1 MTAKE
6 RSHFCQVALAGP
18 HQFWILSAG
27 SHERMFHPTFHSLL
41 PTPTTPLSLSLSLSR
56 ILSPNSFIP
65 SPSSPAVVAPNSMAP
80 ASNSSLSST
89 SNSHLDNRL
98 DFASIWS
105 LVSLVNRHIHRFLSD
120 PAARKSLQVKCT
132 SNITISNH
140 GGFEFSEHSVLSN
153 LYWGIE
159 NIELAIQSNC
169 QEESNSRLANSE
181 KMLQVPALLEED
193 GSMDRIENRY
203 IVCCSYF
210 YLSLVRKLRGDQWQ
224 MTMHFL
230 QSVLVFPRLVRTE
243 LAPGLWRALFGS
255 LVTIGDTE
263 EAVDEAAK
271 QQGRRYKDWLMYYQV
286 VSYGETPPW
295 IKGCAGADN
304 CSTELLNLQYRSSAS
319 TRCLNSLEHVTTWPS
334 FRVAQ
339 MVYPPISKENIEVEK
354 IKASTANSEE
364 CEGVTKPKNENSIL
378 KNLDEGFH
386 EEINESFDIR
396 CLQDM
401 LEESQSDSPVSFY
414 SHIESTEASDSEMRM
429 QGEEIPEKILTM
441 HADHSASN
449 TGERTYL
456 RNCSSPECLKT
467 SPDCPTYSMHVEVC
481 EANANCLLSSRS
493 HSSLNN
499 LRFSILDL
507 RDAETYPIFNCSVE
521 DETPTGRSPVHDL
534 RCFSNFSSKFRK
546 KYGISELVPRGS
558 IAKRKTSFSNSE
570 KDRSDESSDYG
581 KDNHSELLERSE
593 KAVSILCFSDGPGKC
608 EDADVEVSTIWEL
621 LNTKKEV
628 RYSSV
633 KQEIIDQLLHII
645 STSKKE
651 KLVRASVSMLL
662 LLISEDQAVI
672 EDIKKKDLHLSKLA
686 SALKRNVQ
694 EAAILIYLLNPSP
707 TEIKGLEI
715 LPALVEVACNSNGEK
730 KGSLSLPLTPTSAS
744 IALIEVLVT
753 AFDYVTNN
761 MHLAAISSP
770 QILSKL
776 VNVAMNKNLEEGV
789 ALAAILVRCMRL
801 NGNCKKFLS
810 QVTPV
815 DPFLYLLRSNERRA
829 KFAALEYFHEIL
841 RMPRS
846 SAIHLLH
853 QIRQQ
858 GSISI
863 MHTLMTCIQQAG
875 VEHQLLAANLLIQL
889 DILEHSSGKSVFKEE
904 AMEVL
909 LESVASEEDC
919 STQTLAAFILSNL
932 GGTYSWTG
940 EPYTAAWLVKRA
952 GLTSVHHRH
961 MIRKVDWSDPC
972 LQDGQSN
979 AWSAKSARGVIR
991 IGRSVF
997 NALAR
1002 GIQSRIKSVS
1012 RDCLICITWLGS
1024 EMAVMGPSRIR
1035 YYACEI
1041 LLSEITQFLHPGS
1054 GLDERILACLSV
1066 YNYTSGK
1073 GKQKL
1078 MNFSEGLRESLR
1090 RLSGYTWMAEELLK
1104 VTDYFLPTKPHV
1116 SCVHTQILEVDHL
1129 GSGAATALIFYKG
1142 QLCAGYSDGSI
1153 KVWDVKGQRAMFVL
1167 EVKEHKRPVTCFT
1180 LFEPGDSLLSG
1191 SSDKTVRVWKM
1202 IQRKLECVEVIEMK
1216 DPIQK
1221 VDTCGDKILMV
1232 TQSNGLKVCHASRSI
1247 QTTCKNK
1254 HVKCLRVIQGKIYLG
1269 CADSSIQEVDIME
1282 DNKTEI
1288 RPPTKSWRL
1297 QNKSLNSILPYKGW
1311 VYCGGT
1317 VVEGYSMKEWRKH
1330 CRLQVSIAMERGT
1343 NVQLMSVVEDFI
1355 YLNCSSS
1362 PSIIQIWLRGTQ
1374 QKVGRLSAG
1383 SKITSLLTA
1392 NDIIFCG
1399 SETGLIKGWIPL

>member
-1 MTAKE
+1 
-6 RSHFCQVALAGP
+6 
-18 HQFWILSAG
+18 
-27 SHERMFHPTFHSLL
+27 
-41 PTPTTPLSLSLSLSR
+41 
-56 ILSPNSFIP
+56 
-65 SPSSPAVVAPNSMAP
+65 MAP

-89 SNSHLDNRL
+89 SNSHPDDRL

-120 PAARKSLQVKCT
+120 PAARKSLKLKCS
-132 SNITISNH
+132 SNLTMSNH
-140 GGFEFSEHSVLSN
+140 DRFEFSEHSVLSN

-159 NIELAIQSNC
+159 NIELAIRSNC
-169 QEESNSRLANSE
+169 QQERNSRLANSE
-181 KMLQVPALLEED
+181 KMLQVPALMEED
-193 GSMDRIENRY
+193 GSVAGIENRC

-210 YLSLVRKLRGDQWQ
+210 HLSLVRKLRGDEWQ

-255 LVTIGDTE
+255 LLTIGDTE
-263 EAVDEAAK
+263 EAIDEAAK
-271 QQGRRYKDWLMYYQV
+271 QQGRRYKDWLMYYRV

-295 IKGCAGADN
+295 IKAEN
-304 CSTELLNLQYRSSAS
+304 CSRELQNLQYRSFAS
-319 TRCLNSLEHVTTWPS
+319 TRCLNSLGQVPTWPN
-334 FRVAQ
+334 FQVAQ
-339 MVYPPISKENIEVEK
+339 MVCPHSTKENKEIEK

-364 CEGVTKPKNENSIL
+364 YEGFTKPKNENSIL
-378 KNLDEGFH
+378 TNLDEDFH
-386 EEINESFDIR
+386 EEIDESFDIR

-414 SHIESTEASDSEMRM
+414 SHVESAAASDSEMRM
-429 QGEEIPEKILTM
+429 QGKEIPEKILTM
-441 HADHSASN
+441 YADHSASN
-449 TGERTYL
+449 SGERNYL
-456 RNCSSPECLKT
+456 PNCSPPECLET
-467 SPDCPTYSMHVEVC
+467 PPPDCPSYSMHVEVC
-481 EANANCLLSSRS
+481 EAIAGCLLSSRS
-493 HSSLNN
+493 HSSPNN

-507 RDAETYPIFNCSVE
+507 RDVETYPFSNCSVE
-521 DETPTGRSPVHDL
+521 DGTPTGRSPTHDL

-546 KYGISELVPRGS
+546 KHSISEFVPRGS
-558 IAKRKTSFSNSE
+558 FARRKINFSNSE
-570 KDRSDESSDYG
+570 KDWSDESSNYG
-581 KDNHSELLERSE
+581 KDNHSELLGRSE
-593 KAVSILCFSDGPGKC
+593 KPVSILCFSEGQGKC
-608 EDADVEVSTIWEL
+608 EDADVEVATIWEL

-633 KQEIIDQLLHII
+633 KQEILDQLLHII
-645 STSKKE
+645 STSEKE
-651 KLVRASVSMLL
+651 KPIRASVSMLL
-662 LLISEDQAVI
+662 LLISEGKAVI
-672 EDIKKKDLHLSKLA
+672 EDIKKKDLHLNILA

-715 LPALVEVACNSNGEK
+715 LPALVEVACNSNGQK

-744 IALIEVLVT
+744 ISLIEVLVT

-863 MHTLMTCIQQAG
+863 MHMLMTCIQQTEP
-875 VEHQLLAANLLIQL
+875 EHRLLAANLLLQL
-889 DILEHSSGKSVFKEE
+889 DMLEHASGKSVFKEE

-961 MIRKVDWSDPC
+961 MIRKVDWFDPC
-972 LQDGQSN
+972 LQDSESN
-979 AWSAKSARGVIR
+979 AWSAKTAGGVIR

-1024 EMAVMGPSRIR
+1024 EKAVMGPSSIR

-1041 LLSEITQFLHPGS
+1041 LLNEIARFLHPGS
-1054 GLDERILACLSV
+1054 ELDERILACLSV
-1066 YNYTSGK
+1066 YDYTSGK

-1090 RLSGYTWMAEELLK
+1090 RLSGYTWMAEELQK
-1104 VTDYFLPTKPHV
+1104 VADYFLPTKPHV
-1116 SCVHTQILEVDHL
+1116 SCVHSQILEVGHL

-1153 KVWDVKGQRAMFVL
+1153 KVWGIKRQRAMLVL

-1202 IQRKLECVEVIEMK
+1202 VQRKLECVEVIEMK
-1216 DPIQK
+1216 DPVQK
-1221 VDTCGDKILMV
+1221 VDSYGDKILIV
-1232 TQSNGLKVCHASRSI
+1232 TQSCGLKVCHASRCI

-1254 HVKCLRVIQGKIYLG
+1254 HVKCLTVVQGKIYLG
-1269 CADSSIQEVDIME
+1269 CTDSSIQEVDIME

-1288 RPPTKSWRL
+1288 RPPTKSWRM
-1297 QNKSLNSILPYKGW
+1297 QNKPINSILIYKGW
-1311 VYCGGT
+1311 IYCAGA
-1317 VVEGYSMKEWRKH
+1317 VVEGSGMKEWRKH
-1330 CRLQVSIAMERGT
+1330 CRPQASIAMERGT
-1343 NVQLMSVVEDFI
+1343 NVLAMSVVEDFI

-1362 PSIIQIWLRGTQ
+1362 PSIIQIWLRGMQ
-1374 QKVGRLSAG
+1374 KKVGRLSAG